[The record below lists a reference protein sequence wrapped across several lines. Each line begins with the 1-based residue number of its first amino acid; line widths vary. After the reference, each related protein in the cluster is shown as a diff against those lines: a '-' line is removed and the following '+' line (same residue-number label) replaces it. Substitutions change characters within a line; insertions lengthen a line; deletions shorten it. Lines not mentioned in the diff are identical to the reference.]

1 MWLTILMV
9 TYCRPWLKGFATCTA
24 KRREWKTITGEL
36 LLYNDMTIIYLF
48 TYVSYKESFCKSS
61 KLCYFQ
67 PLLNIKRSSATPGE
81 RHSDPTIKQSFN
93 LKMISFQTFLLCLEA
108 LEQEDLGRL
117 TALNLR
123 CRILLKKNLLWIGRD
138 TFKWLICRTPH
149 CKSKRMRHRPKRTSN
164 STQVPPEVQSFFLE
178 VFSCCCVMETLLT
191 LFFFLEL

>member
-1 MWLTILMV
+1 MIWPLYISSHMFHIKKVFVNPQNCVIFSPCSISRDPVLRQVKHTQIL
-9 TYCRPWLKGFATCTA
+9 PG
-24 KRREWKTITGEL
+24 
-36 LLYNDMTIIYLF
+36 
-48 TYVSYKESFCKSS
+48 
-61 KLCYFQ
+61 
-67 PLLNIKRSSATPGE
+67 IK
-81 RHSDPTIKQSFN
+81 KCFN